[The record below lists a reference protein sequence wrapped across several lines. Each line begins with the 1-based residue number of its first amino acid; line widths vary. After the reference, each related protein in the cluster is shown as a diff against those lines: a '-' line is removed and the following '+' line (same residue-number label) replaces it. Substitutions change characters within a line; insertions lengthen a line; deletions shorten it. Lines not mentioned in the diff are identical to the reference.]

1 MSSTITMSRVPADD
15 ASEPPARGWSPLWSR
30 ISLGV
35 VILVSIFMNFYQ
47 LGQNGYGNAY
57 YAAGVKSMG
66 DSLHNFF
73 FVAFDPGGF
82 VTIDKPPLGFW
93 LQVISTKVFGFT
105 AFSILLPQALAG
117 VISVWLLYILVK
129 RHFGVTA
136 GLIAAFALAV
146 SPISVVTNRNNT
158 IDSVLTLVMLLG
170 AWAVMKAVE
179 SGKLRWLIITAVLVG
194 IGFNVKMLEAY
205 LVVPAYGLLYVLAS
219 PRKIWT
225 RIWHLAVA
233 VVIMLVISFSWVV
246 AVDLIPAA
254 LRPYVGSTQN
264 NSEISLALGYNGISR
279 LLGNGNGGG
288 ATAGAGG
295 GAGSFGTGTAGVLR
309 LFEAQLGS
317 QIAWLLPFALLTI
330 LALAWQRRWRFRGDP
345 QQQSLLLWGVWLL
358 TMGVFFSVAGFFH
371 QYYLTVMAPAVC
383 ALFGIGVVVMWNDYR
398 RRGWRGWL
406 LPVALILTAAE
417 QIYIISAEP
426 AWGTW
431 LIPVIAAACGVAA
444 LALVIARLMPGF
456 GRHERAPGL
465 LKAVVVLGLIGL
477 MLTPV
482 IWSAAPGVQNV
493 VQDLPSAGP
502 SGEGGFGGAGLG
514 NTTIDAALIKYLEV
528 NQGSTKYLV
537 ATSSSNSADSI
548 ILETNKPVMALGG
561 FTGSDPILTTAQLQT
576 LIKNGTVRY
585 FLLGGEG
592 GGGTGTR
599 GGGFNSNDL
608 PAQIRERIAA
618 QGDRSGTPAGG
629 FNGGAPAGGF
639 GGGSQSTL
647 TSWVTQNCK
656 VVPASSWQSSSSS
669 SSSQSGTG
677 GSQLYDCAAT
687 K

>member
-1 MSSTITMSRVPADD
+1 MSSTVTM
-15 ASEPPARGWSPLWSR
+15 PPASVDSPNERPPRGWSPLWSR
-30 ISLGV
+30 LSLGV
-35 VILVSIFMNFYQ
+35 IILVSIFMNFYQ

-105 AFSILLPQALAG
+105 AFSIFLPQALAG
-117 VISVWLLYILVK
+117 VISVWILYILVK
-129 RHFGVTA
+129 RHFGITA
-136 GLIAAFALAV
+136 GLIAAFALAA

-158 IDSVLTLVMLLG
+158 IDSTLTLVMLLG
-170 AWAVMKAVE
+170 AWAVMKAAE
-179 SGKLRWLIITAVLVG
+179 SGKLRWLIMTAVLVG
-194 IGFNVKMLEAY
+194 IGFNIKMMEAY
-205 LVVPAYGLLYVLAS
+205 LVVPAYGLLYVMAA

-233 VVIMLVISFSWVV
+233 VAIMVVISFSWVLV
-246 AVDLIPAA
+246 VDLIPAA

-264 NSEISLALGYNGISR
+264 NSEISLAIGYNGVSR
-279 LLGNGNGGG
+279 LLGNSVGGGGG
-288 ATAGAGG
+288 AGG
-295 GAGSFGTGTAGVLR
+295 SAGSFGTGIPGVLR

-317 QIAWLLPFALLTI
+317 QIAWLLPFALLAI
-330 LALAWQRRWRFRGDP
+330 VALAWQRRWRFREDP
-345 QQQSLLLWGVWLL
+345 QQQSMLLWGGWLL

-371 QYYLTVMAPAVC
+371 QYYLTVMAPSIC

-406 LPVALILTAAE
+406 LPMAVILTAAE

-431 LIPVIAAACGVAA
+431 LIPVIAVTCGVAA
-444 LALVIARLMPGF
+444 LTLTIARLVPRIVHPKRGPGV
-456 GRHERAPGL
+456 
-465 LKAVVVLGLIGL
+465 LKAAVVLGLIGL
-477 MLTPV
+477 MLTPF

-502 SGEGGFGGAGLG
+502 SGEGGFGGGGLG
-514 NTTIDAALIKYLEV
+514 STTTDAALIKYLEV

-561 FTGSDPILTTAQLQT
+561 FTGSDPILTTAQLQA

-585 FLLGGEG
+585 FLLGGGFGG
-592 GGGTGTR
+592 GGGTGAR
-599 GGGFNSNDL
+599 AGGFNIDNL
-608 PAQIRERIAA
+608 PAQIRSQIAA
-618 QGDRSGTPAGG
+618 QGDKGG
-629 FNGGAPAGGF
+629 PPTGSF
-639 GGGSQSTL
+639 GGGAGGGSGSSSQGTL

-656 VVPASSWQSSSSS
+656 VVSASSWQSSSSS
-669 SSSQSGTG
+669 SSTQG
-677 GSQLYDCAAT
+677 GSQLYDCVAA

>member
-1 MSSTITMSRVPADD
+1 MSSTITIPPVPVD
-15 ASEPPARGWSPLWSR
+15 SPSKPPARGWSPLWGR

-35 VILVSIFMNFYQ
+35 IILVSIFMNFYQ

-105 AFSILLPQALAG
+105 AFSIFLPQALAG
-117 VISVWLLYILVK
+117 VISVWILYILVK
-129 RHFGVTA
+129 RHFGITA
-136 GLIAAFALAV
+136 GLIAAFALAA

-158 IDSVLTLVMLLG
+158 IDSMLTLVMLLG
-170 AWAVMKAVE
+170 VWAVMKAAE
-179 SGKLRWLIITAVLVG
+179 SGKLRWLIMTAVLVG
-194 IGFNVKMLEAY
+194 IGFNIKMMEAY
-205 LVVPAYGLLYVLAS
+205 LVVPAYGLLYVMAA

-233 VVIMLVISFSWVV
+233 VVIMVVISLSWVLV
-246 AVDLIPAA
+246 VDLIPAA

-264 NSEISLALGYNGISR
+264 NSEISLALGYNGVSR
-279 LLGNGNGGG
+279 LLGNNIGGGGG
-288 ATAGAGG
+288 AGG
-295 GAGSFGTGTAGVLR
+295 SAGSFGTGIPGVLR

-317 QIAWLLPFALLTI
+317 QIAWLLPFALLAI
-330 LALAWQRRWRFRGDP
+330 VALAWQRRWRFREDP
-345 QQQSLLLWGVWLL
+345 QQQSMLLWGGWLV

-371 QYYLTVMAPAVC
+371 QYYLTVMAPSIC

-398 RRGWRGWL
+398 RRGWHGWL
-406 LPVALILTAAE
+406 LPIALILTAAE
-417 QIYIISAEP
+417 QIYMISAEP

-431 LIPVIAAACGVAA
+431 LIPVIAVTCGVAA
-444 LALVIARLMPGF
+444 LTLIIVRLVPRIVR
-456 GRHERAPGL
+456 RERVPGL
-465 LKAVVVLGLIGL
+465 LKAMVVVGLIGL
-477 MLTPV
+477 MLTPF

-502 SGEGGFGGAGLG
+502 SGEGGFGGGSQS
-514 NTTIDAALIKYLEV
+514 NTTDAALIKYLEV

-537 ATSSSNSADSI
+537 ATSSSNTADTI

-561 FTGSDPILTTAQLQT
+561 FTGSDPILTTAQLQA

-585 FLLGGEG
+585 FLLGGGIG
-592 GGGTGTR
+592 GGAVGTGAR
-599 GGGFNSNDL
+599 AGGFNRDNL
-608 PAQIRERIAA
+608 PTQIHAQIAA
-618 QGDRSGTPAGG
+618 QGDKGGPPTGSFGGSG
-629 FNGGAPAGGF
+629 GGA
-639 GGGSQSTL
+639 GGSQSTL

-656 VVPASSWQSSSSS
+656 VVSASSWQSSSSS
-669 SSSQSGTG
+669 SSSQG
-677 GSQLYDCAAT
+677 GSQLYDCVAA

>member
-1 MSSTITMSRVPADD
+1 M
-15 ASEPPARGWSPLWSR
+15 
-30 ISLGV
+30 GV

-105 AFSILLPQALAG
+105 AFSIFLPQALAG
-117 VISVWLLYILVK
+117 VISVFLLYILVK

-136 GLIAAFALAV
+136 GLIAAFALAA

-170 AWAVMKAVE
+170 AWAVLKAAE
-179 SGKLRWLIITAVLVG
+179 SGKLRWLIMTAVLVG

-205 LVVPAYGLLYVLAS
+205 LVVPAYGVLYFLAA

-225 RIWHLAVA
+225 RIWHLLVA
-233 VVIMLVISFSWVV
+233 VFIMLTISFSWAL

-264 NSEISLALGYNGISR
+264 NSEISLAIGYNGVSR
-279 LLGNGNGGG
+279 LLGNSSGGG
-288 ATAGAGG
+288 GGG
-295 GAGSFGTGTAGVLR
+295 GAGSFGTGVAGVLR

-317 QIAWLLPFALLTI
+317 QIAWLLPFALLAL

-345 QQQSLLLWGVWLL
+345 QQQSMLLWGVWLV

-371 QYYLTVMAPAVC
+371 QYYLTVMAPAIC

-417 QIYIISAEP
+417 QIYIINAQP

-431 LIPVIAAACGVAA
+431 LIPVIAVACGVAA
-444 LALVIARLMPGF
+444 LALVIARLVPGF
-456 GRHERAPGL
+456 ARRERTPVL
-465 LKAVVVLGLIGL
+465 LKAVVVLGLIGVL
-477 MLTPV
+477 LTPV
-482 IWSAAPGVQNV
+482 IWSAAPGIQNV

-502 SGEGGFGGAGLG
+502 SGEGGFGGGLG
-514 NTTIDAALIKYLEV
+514 NTTTDAALIKYLEA
-528 NQGSTKYLV
+528 NQGSAKYLV
-537 ATSSSNSADSI
+537 ATSNANSATSI
-548 ILETNKPVMALGG
+548 ILATNKPVMALGG

-576 LIKNGTVRY
+576 LVKNGTIRY
-585 FLLGGEG
+585 FLLGGG
-592 GGGTGTR
+592 GAGAGTR
-599 GGGFNSNDL
+599 GGSFNSNDL
-608 PAQIRERIAA
+608 PAQIRTQIGAR
-618 QGDRSGTPAGG
+618 GDRTGAPTGG
-629 FNGGAPAGGF
+629 FGGGIPTGGV
-639 GGGSQSTL
+639 GGGSQSTV

-656 VVPASSWQSSSSS
+656 VVSASSWQSSSSS
-669 SSSQSGTG
+669 SSQSSAG
-677 GSQLYDCAAT
+677 GSQLYDCLAA